1 MKHRFLAALISFF
14 AASAAQAHAHVP
26 HIDESNPDAWKIKLC
41 GQMSDIAV
49 QALSDRD
56 KNRPMKLYEED
67 GEPAKLANAI
77 IRRVYEEP
85 QIGSPKK
92 AMVFGRGQCNE
103 FLEKR

>member
-1 MKHRFLAALISFF
+1 MKRQLALALILLC
-14 AASAAQAHAHVP
+14 AAAKAQAHAHVP